1 MKWLHWK
8 PERIAG
14 LFLLSLFGLA
24 AVFAVVVGIRQ
35 GWFER
40 KVSFSLQTTSANDIR
55 PGSKVEM
62 LGLPVGYV
70 SEVAFGDASKVKI
83 TLRLRTSYAGLVT
96 AGSTARVSRPLFI
109 GDQTIEIVPDT
120 TSQEAA
126 PPGSELAMAE
136 SIDPLSMF
144 KGAAFGEGIAK
155 LYSLIANLDGIARQA
170 NQKHHLEQAVSD
182 IAALTRDMRHAVPLY
197 TNNAAELSGQIN
209 VIAKNLNGI
218 STRINE
224 MMPALQEVAKTAPD
238 TAKVL
243 NESLAETKIL
253 VKALERNFFIRG
265 SVNDVREEQERNARL
280 PSSAPKAAPKSSDS
294 H

>member
-1 MKWLHWK
+1 M
-8 PERIAG
+8 
-14 LFLLSLFGLA
+14 A
-24 AVFAVVVGIRQ
+24 AVFGVTVGIRH

-40 KVSFSLQTTSANDIR
+40 KVSFSLQTTSASDIH

-70 SEVAFGDASKVKI
+70 SEVTFGDAAKVKI
-83 TLRLRTSYAGLVT
+83 TLRLRKSYAGLVT
-96 AGSTARVSRPLFI
+96 AGSTARVTRPLFI

-120 TSQEAA
+120 TSRMPAL
-126 PPGSELAMAE
+126 PGTELAMAE
-136 SIDPLSMF
+136 SIDPLSLF

-155 LYSLIANLDGIARQA
+155 FYSLIANLEGIARQA
-170 NQKHHLEQAVSD
+170 NQKHHLEQAVAD
-182 IAALTRDMRHAVPLY
+182 VAALTRDMRLAVPHY
-197 TNNAAELSGQIN
+197 TNNAAELSGQIT

-218 STRINE
+218 STRIND
-224 MMPALQEVAKTAPD
+224 MMPAMQEMAKTAPD

-265 SVNDVREEQERNARL
+265 SVNDVREEQERNART
-280 PSSAPKAAPKSSDS
+280 PSSAPKTVPRAHDF
-294 H
+294 HE